1 MRMEE
6 AAALHDRDTERVKA
20 LTDQLHMAQSML
32 YDSTKDYLDLK
43 YESRAR
49 ERGWVQEKD
58 QLLRQ
63 MDHYREQLDES
74 QGIDPVLGMNFT
86 NITPWYIYNVH
97 VTYIVRVKSMYNC
110 ASTEGYFTH
119 HTSTSKCSHATTV
132 REQVCL
138 YKTSIQG
145 IVRFH
150 AVQNF

>member
-86 NITPWYIYNVH
+86 NITPRYIYDEH
-97 VTYIVRVKSMYNC
+97 VTYIVRVKLIYNVQLQVLRGILHIILPRPDVVMLLQSGNKC
-110 ASTEGYFTH
+110 AYIKLPF
-119 HTSTSKCSHATTV
+119 
-132 REQVCL
+132 RE
-138 YKTSIQG
+138 
-145 IVRFH
+145 
-150 AVQNF
+150 